1 MSVQSK
7 IVPGGAKTTNPKVLA
22 FVEEAK
28 ALFKPENVVWCDG
41 SKDEYQ
47 RMLKSLVDGGT
58 ALWLNPE
65 KRPNSILVRSD
76 PKDVARVEDQTYI
89 CSEQKEDAGPT
100 NNWFDPKAMK
110 ETLRKLYDGAMA
122 GRTMYVVPYSMGPV
136 GSPIAGI
143 GVMVTDSAYA
153 VANMHIMT
161 RVGDKVWKALGN
173 SEDFVRGMHTVG
185 YPLPTPTTA
194 DVPWPCNETKY
205 IAHFPETREV
215 WSYGSGYGGNA
226 LLGKKCHALR
236 IASVKARDEGW
247 MAEHMLILKLTN
259 PEGKS
264 KFIAAAFPSAC
275 GKTNLAMVNPTIPG
289 WKAETIGDDICWMKF
304 GEDGRLYAINPETG
318 FFGVAPGTSNEF
330 QRQRHEDAHRQLHLF
345 QRRVDRRWR
354 CVVGADG
361 HDAGAYRRLDAPL
374 LDPVIRAHRCAREC
388 AVHGTGCANAR

>member
-1 MSVQSK
+1 
-7 IVPGGAKTTNPKVLA
+7 
-22 FVEEAK
+22 
-28 ALFKPENVVWCDG
+28 
-41 SKDEYQ
+41 
-47 RMLKSLVDGGT
+47 
-58 ALWLNPE
+58 
-65 KRPNSILVRSD
+65 
-76 PKDVARVEDQTYI
+76 
-89 CSEQKEDAGPT
+89 
-100 NNWFDPKAMK
+100 
-110 ETLRKLYDGAMA
+110 
-122 GRTMYVVPYSMGPV
+122 
-136 GSPIAGI
+136 
-143 GVMVTDSAYA
+143 
-153 VANMHIMT
+153 MHIMT

-194 DVPWPCNETKY
+194 DVPWPCNKTKY
-205 IAHFPETREV
+205 ISHFPETREI

-275 GKTNLAMVNPTIPG
+275 GKTNLAMLNPTIPG

-318 FFGVAPGTSNEF
+318 FFGVAPGTSNESNVN
-330 QRQRHEDAHRQLHLF
+330 AMKTLARQLHLF
-345 QRRVDRRWR
+345 QRRADRRRR

-361 HDAGAYRRLDAPL
+361 RRRRSIPS
-374 LDPVIRAHRCAREC
+374 
-388 AVHGTGCANAR
+388 TGCAAPGRPPRGARPRTRMRASPRRPRSAR